1 MARVRISELPQLT
14 SGSINT
20 ILVGDDN
27 GVTYQIPLNTLTQSV
42 VNMLSSSIDG
52 RLDILEANASTYLTS
67 LDGAITSSQQIE
79 DLGFIT
85 SSGIDTSIFATTGSN
100 IFNGNQ
106 TISGSVGI
114 NANSGSW
121 NFAQNGTLTLPNG
134 SNIYGNNLLQID
146 AIGGFQLNSYTNEFG
161 SGSQVWAFNS
171 DGTLNVP
178 GNIYGADNLLTTE
191 SFNAFSE
198 SYNSDSTSFDSRIET
213 LENYN
218 DDDSGYVLTADFNSL
233 TQSVAQQSLRIASL
247 SSSVSYRLNTLET
260 AVDVDNY
267 VTTSSYNT
275 DSSSFDS
282 RIIAAT
288 NEQFL
293 GGFTTTSSFNSFT
306 ESIDNRVSGLE
317 AATSSYLTSLEGTNV
332 WSSSTQLPTDIISS
346 STQISEL
353 GFISTS
359 TDLSGLN
366 TISASYLDFTQSYY
380 SDSSSFDGRLYT
392 LETAVD
398 VDNYATTSSFNEYT
412 QSTNNSIA
420 GLTTTS
426 SFNSF
431 THSQNELNETWA
443 TTGSN
448 TFKGDQYVSGTIWM
462 SGSIIPIADASLT
475 SSFSLGSS
483 TNAWKDIW
491 VSQGTIHFIGSDGAV
506 KDTLSATADGL
517 SMTNLQVTGSII
529 ATSIT
534 GSLLSTNNVISSSQ
548 QIAGLGFATTGSNTF
563 KQSQTI
569 SGSLTIT
576 QNLILL
582 GSASVQYITSSQL
595 NIADNIIT
603 VNTIQPSIRF
613 GGLAVIDSGSNPQ
626 RSGSML
632 FDSQENQWIY
642 VHQNNSTITSSLLIM
657 GPETYNGVGSE
668 IHPTTNRVMKS
679 TNDEHIGDSNISDN
693 GTKVSI
699 DVSTDITGSLK
710 VTSAISASTFTGL
723 GNLTAFSTSI
733 DNQLTALEI
742 YSASL
747 KNEFTISA
755 SQLFINTSKVNIS
768 GSTLSL
774 NSINNNNIYFL
785 AANVST
791 STSGGGDGEGGN
803 TTTTKVTGSL
813 VWDVINQYWK
823 AGIYGSEVELADVNY
838 VDTAIND
845 LSSSVRTT
853 IQTLSSSFASKA
865 LINSQS
871 AWGAFQ
877 SASVI
882 SASGFLADLTQSNQ
896 IASLTAKTGSYLT
909 TSSFN
914 TFTSSFNTISA
925 SFSTRIDA
933 VDDRLVSTSSFNTFT
948 SSYLTDS
955 SSFASKSLINS
966 QSAFGAFT
974 SASSYSSSVSSS
986 LSLVSASL
994 NTRFNTFSSSINSL
1008 IIVQSA
1014 SLFVTT
1020 ASFNTFSSS
1029 YKTDS
1034 ASFSSRIDAVND
1046 NLVSTASFNTFTA
1059 SYTTTSASFASK
1071 SLINSQSAWGAFTSA
1086 SSYSASLAIAIQA
1099 VNDNLATTSSNTF
1112 IGNEI
1117 ITGSLVVTGSIA
1129 SNVVAVTI
1137 SSSTA
1142 SLDLSKGNNFTLTL
1156 SGSNTRI
1163 VATNIKPGITANLLI
1178 TTGTNTS
1185 ASFSS
1190 IFLQPSGSAYSA
1202 SFGSG
1207 KKDIISLSSFD
1218 ATTLYV
1224 TSVKNFV
1231 TQSVGGGG

>member
-114 NANSGSW
+114 SVNSGSW

-267 VTTSSYNT
+267 VSTSSYNT

-288 NEQFL
+288 NEQYL
-293 GGFTTTSSFNSFT
+293 AGFATTAS
-306 ESIDNRVSGLE
+306 
-317 AATSSYLTSLEGTNV
+317 
-332 WSSSTQLPTDIISS
+332 
-346 STQISEL
+346 
-353 GFISTS
+353 
-359 TDLSGLN
+359 LN
-366 TISASYLDFTQSYY
+366 TISASAWGAFQSASSY
-380 SDSSSFDGRLYT
+380 SSSVSTSVSILSSSVNSRIYT
-392 LETAVD
+392 LETVVD

-412 QSTNNSIA
+412 QSTNNTIA

-462 SGSIIPIADASLT
+462 SGSIIPIADESLT

-491 VSQGTIHFIGSDGAV
+491 VSQGTIHFIGADGAV

-563 KQSQTI
+563 KQSQII

-576 QNLILL
+576 QDLILL

-613 GGLAVIDSGSNPQ
+613 GGLAVIDSGSNPK

-632 FDSQENQWIY
+632 FDSQEDQWIY
-642 VHQNNSTITSSLLIM
+642 VHQSNSTITSSLLIM

-679 TNDEHIGDSNISDN
+679 TNDEHIGDSNILDN

-747 KNEFTISA
+747 KNEFTISV
-755 SQLFINTSKVNIS
+755 SQLFINTPKVNIS
-768 GSTLSL
+768 GSTLAL

-791 STSGGGDGEGGN
+791 SAGYGEEQQG
-803 TTTTKVTGSL
+803 TTTRVTGSL
-813 VWDVINQYWK
+813 VWDVANQYWK

-838 VDTAIND
+838 VDTVIND

-853 IQTLSSSFASKA
+853 INTLSTSVDSRLDKVELASASFNTFSSSYKIDSASFTTKILAVDDNLVSTASFIALSSSFNTRIIAA
-865 LINSQS
+865 TNEQ
-871 AWGAFQ
+871 
-877 SASVI
+877 
-882 SASGFLADLTQSNQ
+882 FL
-896 IASLTAKTGSYLT
+896 GGYLT
-909 TSSFN
+909 TA
-914 TFTSSFNTISA
+914 SFNTISA
-925 SFSTRIDA
+925 SFSSRIDA
-933 VDDRLVSTSSFNTFT
+933 VDDRLVSTSSFNSFT
-948 SSYLTDS
+948 SSYNT
-955 SSFASKSLINS
+955 
-966 QSAFGAFT
+966 T
-974 SASSYSSSVSSS
+974 
-986 LSLVSASL
+986 SASL
-994 NTRFNTFSSSINSL
+994 NTRFNTFSSSINNL

-1046 NLVSTASFNTFTA
+1046 NLVSTASFNTFTS

-1071 SLINSQSAWGAFTSA
+1071 SLINSQSAWGAFQSA
-1086 SSYSASLAIAIQA
+1086 STYSASLAIAIQA
-1099 VNDNLATTSSNTF
+1099 VNDNLASTGSNTF

-1117 ITGSLVVTGSIA
+1117 ITGSLVVTGSIS

-1207 KKDIISLSSFD
+1207 KKDIISLTSFD

>member
-1 MARVRISELPQLT
+1 M
-14 SGSINT
+14 
-20 ILVGDDN
+20 
-27 GVTYQIPLNTLTQSV
+27 
-42 VNMLSSSIDG
+42 
-52 RLDILEANASTYLTS
+52 
-67 LDGAITSSQQIE
+67 
-79 DLGFIT
+79 
-85 SSGIDTSIFATTGSN
+85 
-100 IFNGNQ
+100 
-106 TISGSVGI
+106 
-114 NANSGSW
+114 
-121 NFAQNGTLTLPNG
+121 
-134 SNIYGNNLLQID
+134 
-146 AIGGFQLNSYTNEFG
+146 
-161 SGSQVWAFNS
+161 
-171 DGTLNVP
+171 
-178 GNIYGADNLLTTE
+178 
-191 SFNAFSE
+191 
-198 SYNSDSTSFDSRIET
+198 
-213 LENYN
+213 
-218 DDDSGYVLTADFNSL
+218 
-233 TQSVAQQSLRIASL
+233 
-247 SSSVSYRLNTLET
+247 
-260 AVDVDNY
+260 
-267 VTTSSYNT
+267 
-275 DSSSFDS
+275 
-282 RIIAAT
+282 
-288 NEQFL
+288 
-293 GGFTTTSSFNSFT
+293 
-306 ESIDNRVSGLE
+306 
-317 AATSSYLTSLEGTNV
+317 
-332 WSSSTQLPTDIISS
+332 
-346 STQISEL
+346 
-353 GFISTS
+353 
-359 TDLSGLN
+359 
-366 TISASYLDFTQSYY
+366 
-380 SDSSSFDGRLYT
+380 
-392 LETAVD
+392 
-398 VDNYATTSSFNEYT
+398 DNYATTSSFNEYT
-412 QSTNNSIA
+412 QSTNNTIA

-462 SGSIIPIADASLT
+462 SGSIIPIADESLT

-491 VSQGTIHFIGSDGAV
+491 VSQGTIHFIGADGAV

-563 KQSQTI
+563 KQSQII

-576 QNLILL
+576 QDLILL

-613 GGLAVIDSGSNPQ
+613 GGLAVIDSGSNPK

-632 FDSQENQWIY
+632 FDSQEDQWIY
-642 VHQNNSTITSSLLIM
+642 VHQSNSTITSSLLIM

-679 TNDEHIGDSNISDN
+679 TNDEHIGDSNILDN

-747 KNEFTISA
+747 KNEFTISV
-755 SQLFINTSKVNIS
+755 SQLFINTPKVNIS
-768 GSTLSL
+768 GSTLAL

-791 STSGGGDGEGGN
+791 SAGYGEEQQG
-803 TTTTKVTGSL
+803 TTTRVTGSL
-813 VWDVINQYWK
+813 VWDVANQYWK

-838 VDTAIND
+838 VDTVIND

-853 IQTLSSSFASKA
+853 INTLSTSVDSRLDKVELASASFNTFSSSYKIDSASFTTKILAVDDNLVSTASFIALSSSFNTRIIAA
-865 LINSQS
+865 TNEQ
-871 AWGAFQ
+871 
-877 SASVI
+877 
-882 SASGFLADLTQSNQ
+882 FL
-896 IASLTAKTGSYLT
+896 GGYLT
-909 TSSFN
+909 TA
-914 TFTSSFNTISA
+914 SFNTISA
-925 SFSTRIDA
+925 SFSSRIDA
-933 VDDRLVSTSSFNTFT
+933 VDDRLVSTSSFNSFT
-948 SSYLTDS
+948 SSYNT
-955 SSFASKSLINS
+955 
-966 QSAFGAFT
+966 T
-974 SASSYSSSVSSS
+974 
-986 LSLVSASL
+986 SASL
-994 NTRFNTFSSSINSL
+994 NTRFNTFSSSINNL

-1046 NLVSTASFNTFTA
+1046 NLVSTASFNTFTS

-1071 SLINSQSAWGAFTSA
+1071 SLINSQSAWGAFQSA
-1086 SSYSASLAIAIQA
+1086 STYSASLAIAIQA
-1099 VNDNLATTSSNTF
+1099 VNDNLASTGSNTF

-1117 ITGSLVVTGSIA
+1117 ITGSLVVTGSIS

-1207 KKDIISLSSFD
+1207 KKDIISLTSFD